1 MGPTSSTP
9 PYERLSCQFRQ
20 HCQRFLGTWL
30 FQSGGGIVSI
40 TDDPA
45 LVYDKDGGRAD
56 QEELFGLEVLRRH
69 LGTFIGQDG
78 VGWMEFID
86 VLLDHAGSVGD
97 HYEDLGVEGLELG
110 VVMTQLRHV
119 VHAVRSGK
127 TDVEHQ

>member
-30 FQSGGGIVSI
+30 FQRRGGIVGI
-40 TDDPA
+40 ANDPTA
-45 LVYDKDGGRAD
+45 VQNKNRGRAD

-78 VGWMEFID
+78 IGWVEFID